1 MRVRTILAAGVFAAT
16 AILGSAGAA
25 IADDHDERHN
35 DGRNDSRYEGDFR
48 ACGMFSGAGDGHA
61 YYGNGCAASHWEG
74 ENRGSEYGGGH
85 HDGGH
90 HFGR

>member
-35 DGRNDSRYEGDFR
+35 NDGRNDSRYEGDFR
-48 ACGMFSGAGDGHA
+48 ACGVFAGAGDGHA
-61 YYGNGCAASHWEG
+61 YYGNGCAESHWEG
-74 ENRGSEYGGGH
+74 ENHGSQYGGGR
-85 HDGGH
+85 

>member
-25 IADDHDERHN
+25 IADDGDERHN

-48 ACGMFSGAGDGHA
+48 ACGMLSGAGDGHA
-61 YYGNGCAASHWEG
+61 YYGNGCAEAHWEG
-74 ENRGSEYGGGH
+74 ENHSSQY
-85 HDGGH
+85 DGDH
-90 HFGR
+90 RFGR